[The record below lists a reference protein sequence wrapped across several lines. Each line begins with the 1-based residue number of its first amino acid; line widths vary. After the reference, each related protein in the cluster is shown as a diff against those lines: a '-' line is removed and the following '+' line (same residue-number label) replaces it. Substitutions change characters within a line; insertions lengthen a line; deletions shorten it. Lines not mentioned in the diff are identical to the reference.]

1 MINSKKILFR
11 QYVGTRCI
19 HPGHRNALDVFCRR
33 PHHPH
38 PNLGC
43 AFRFYSG
50 SGPASFFGI
59 LRFPRITSDSTEHT
73 SELNHSRARL
83 IFFRN
88 PTESGIL
95 AGIPK
100 GRTIDMVSCATC
112 NKHSLRR
119 NEKNRCQRWHTAVS
133 YCCYCAPPQA
143 TTPCCRH
150 CCHCLI
156 RGSTSGGAGVAAWC
170 GGSGSSSSG
179 GSSGGG
185 SGAILFLVVVIIL
198 LIFARPLSVG
208 IILPLFVARCSFCRP
223 LIAHR
228 RYGACLGWGDTLLH
242 L

>member
-1 MINSKKILFR
+1 MHPSRPSQCPRRFLSTSTSPSSQPWLCIPFLFR
-11 QYVGTRCI
+11 FR
-19 HPGHRNALDVFCRR
+19 PGLIFRYPPVSADY
-33 PHHPH
+33 
-38 PNLGC
+38 
-43 AFRFYSG
+43 FRFHG
-50 SGPASFFGI
+50 THIGIKSFQGKI
-59 LRFPRITSDSTEHT
+59 
-73 SELNHSRARL
+73 N
-83 IFFRN
+83 FFRN

-100 GRTIDMVSCATC
+100 GRTVDMVSCATC

-119 NEKNRCQRWHTAVS
+119 NEKNRCQRWHTAGS

-156 RGSTSGGAGVAAWC
+156 RGSTSGGAGVAAC
-170 GGSGSSSSG
+170 GGGSGSSCSG